1 MRIDLKTFLRN
12 SNVKLTF
19 QIMSNKGNNKITEL
33 VHMDALKATQDT
45 SVYSQVYIIHIS
57 IL

>member
-1 MRIDLKTFLRN
+1 MDLIVSTSVINATVLYVNDLKE
-12 SNVKLTF
+12 
-19 QIMSNKGNNKITEL
+19 I

-45 SVYSQVYIIHIS
+45 SVYSQVYIIYIS

>member
-1 MRIDLKTFLRN
+1 MVLIVSTIVINATVLYVNDLKE
-12 SNVKLTF
+12 
-19 QIMSNKGNNKITEL
+19 I